1 MDSNDEKNNKQIEL
15 LKYDTVYRLYIEG
28 NKLYLTLYENIMS
41 DKQLLSLYET
51 LEHFYEVCEKK
62 K

>member
-28 NKLYLTLYENIMS
+28 NKLYLTLYENMMS